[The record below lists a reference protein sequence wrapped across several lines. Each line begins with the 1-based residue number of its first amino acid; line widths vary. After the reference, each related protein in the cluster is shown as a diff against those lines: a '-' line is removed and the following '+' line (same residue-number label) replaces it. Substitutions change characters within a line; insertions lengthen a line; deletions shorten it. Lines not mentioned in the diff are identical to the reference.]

1 MVEVDK
7 FNLIENDSAVSE
19 KFKDKN
25 FFPVAMFYAMSF
37 IRNVL
42 VNIFFKIF
50 FEVFLEDNTF
60 ITEYEDYFMKMTD
73 HKEGVRQSYLLW
85 PREADGRVI
94 QIPKPKLD
102 LESRLVQKQN
112 IFSPVSY

>member
-25 FFPVAMFYAMSF
+25 FFPVAMSF
-37 IRNVL
+37 IRNV
-42 VNIFFKIF
+42 
-50 FEVFLEDNTF
+50 LEDNTF
-60 ITEYEDYFMKMTD
+60 ITEYEDD
-73 HKEGVRQSYLLW
+73 HKEYVKVTM
-85 PREADGRVI
+85 ADGRVI
-94 QIPKPKLD
+94 QIPKLD